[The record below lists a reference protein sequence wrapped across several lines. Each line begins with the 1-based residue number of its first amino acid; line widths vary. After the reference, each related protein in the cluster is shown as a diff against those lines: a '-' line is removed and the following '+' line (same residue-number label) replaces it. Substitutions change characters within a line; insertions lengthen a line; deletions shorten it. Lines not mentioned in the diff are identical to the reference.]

1 MFSMIPSHHADS
13 IEKYRYRI
21 DFLPHKKYVKSI
33 EDVTSFTQFSLTKK
47 KTLLSVLQEERL
59 T

>member
-1 MFSMIPSHHADS
+1 MFSMIPSHPTDS

-33 EDVTSFTQFSLTKK
+33 EDVTSFTQFSLTEKRR
-47 KTLLSVLQEERL
+47 SFSFLQEERL